1 MNDACIASLE
11 GLRDF
16 FSACNAIELKDAAG
30 RIGGSVDAAIL
41 SATNWTAVEYEFNR
55 LFVGPASVPAP
66 PYASAYCESDRVLM
80 GKAAL
85 EARELYHRLGLAVP
99 REGVIPDDHLA
110 YELEAMIVLK
120 SALGAD
126 TPSAPDAVARHAWF
140 VREHL
145 ARWLPHFILATR
157 THASQGGVIAL
168 ATDALAA
175 WFDHELNTIAASHPK

>member
-1 MNDACIASLE
+1 MNDGCIASLE

-16 FSACNAIELKDAAG
+16 FCASSAIDLKDAAG
-30 RIGGSVDAAIL
+30 RIAESVDAAIL
-41 SATNWTAVEYEFNR
+41 PGTDWTAVEYEFNR
-55 LFVGPASVPAP
+55 LFVGPAAIPAP

-85 EARELYHRLGLAVP
+85 EARQLYHRLGLAVP
-99 REGVIPDDHLA
+99 QEGVIPDDHVA

-120 SALGAD
+120 SALRAEASSSPD
-126 TPSAPDAVARHAWF
+126 TQALHAWF

-145 ARWLPHFILATR
+145 GRWLPHFILATR
-157 THASQGGVIAL
+157 THASAGGVVAL

-175 WFDHELNTIAASHPK
+175 WFDNELNTIAASHPE